1 MARTDIEI
9 RAVDK
14 TQDALR
20 NIDKRLGSL
29 DKNVGKLERGFDGL
43 TSKIIAAGAAIGTAF
58 GVKRILRVGADVE
71 KLQLRFQ
78 FLFRSVDEGTEAFR
92 QMLQFAGEVPFTLE
106 EIQRG
111 AGNLA
116 VVSANAKELGENLRL
131 VGNIAAVSGLDFQ
144 TAAEQLQRSFA
155 SGINASELFRERG
168 VKAMLGFRD
177 GVKYSVEETRNI
189 ITKAFGPGGPYEK
202 AAFALSTTF
211 DGVFSMLQDKL
222 LQFQLALANQG
233 GLLEYS
239 KGALTALDDYLGQSQ
254 EKLTEFAAIAG
265 QKIIEFVEESLIGF
279 ARIADGL
286 KPLFLIVAAGF
297 DGLFKVLNSLPP
309 GAREIGLIGFV
320 MLGKKGKA
328 LALLFGY
335 FFDYTRKGIGLVL
348 QGFVKL
354 NMGILKVRKA
364 LGLVSNEDYE
374 KIKQQTM
381 AIKETADQ
389 LVIPFE
395 ELKET
400 GGETTR
406 VYGDFEKK
414 MRQIF
419 KNIEAGMDKNKKQA
433 EELKKIIGDIPI
445 VSEEQK
451 KQLEILEK
459 AAQTIGGDLGRDI
472 LGKEDPKVVA
482 YREAIESLEKLRE
495 IDVANEEKYAK
506 RIAMI
511 KAQQAREQAA
521 ESKQRIDKALSTIK
535 AGEDART
542 DLEELK
548 GNERFKVAAK
558 HGKDLLSQV
567 ATQNEKAFKIMKA
580 LAIAEAIIAAKT
592 SIVNSYRVGS
602 AAGGPILGG
611 IFAGLAAAATAAQIA
626 AIKATKYTGPRE
638 RGGGVAQGQS
648 YLVGEKGPE
657 MFTPSASGQ
666 ITPNNGMGSVNVN
679 FNIETNDASGFD
691 ELLIERRNTIVGII
705 NQALNQRGQQGVTT

>member
-1 MARTDIEI
+1 MANTDIII

-14 TQDALR
+14 TQDSLR
-20 NIDKRLGSL
+20 NIDKRLSSL

-43 TSKIIAAGAAIGTAF
+43 TSKIIAAGAAIGTVF
-58 GVKRILRVGADVE
+58 GVKKILRVGADVE

-177 GVKYSVEETRNI
+177 GVKYSVQETRDI

-239 KGALTALDDYLGQSQ
+239 KGALRALDDYLAESQ
-254 EKLTEFAAIAG
+254 MKLEDFAAIAG
-265 QKIIEFVEESLIGF
+265 KKFIEFVEKTLLGF

-286 KPLFLIVAAGF
+286 KPVFLIIAAGF
-297 DGLFKVLNSLPP
+297 DGLFKILNSLPP
-309 GAREIGLIGFV
+309 GAREIGMLGFLV
-320 MLGKKGKA
+320 LGKKGKA
-328 LALLFGY
+328 LALLFGLV
-335 FFDYTRKGIGLVL
+335 FDNVRLGIGLVL
-348 QGFVKL
+348 KGFIKL
-354 NMGILKVRKA
+354 NTGILNIRKT
-364 LGLVSNEDYE
+364 LGLVSDENFQ
-374 KIKQQTM
+374 KINNQMQNLSKY
-381 AIKETADQ
+381 ADN

-395 ELKET
+395 DLEEQGHDLT
-400 GGETTR
+400 GT
-406 VYGDFEKK
+406 YGDFYKSMQEGIDAVYDGMTKNATLAADVKK
-414 MRQIF
+414 
-419 KNIEAGMDKNKKQA
+419 
-433 EELKKIIGDIPI
+433 LIGDIPI
-445 VSEEQK
+445 VNEDQK

-459 AAQTIGGDLGRDI
+459 AAQTIGGEVGRSI
-472 LGKEDPKVVA
+472 LGKEDPKVKA
-482 YREAIESLEKLRE
+482 YKEAIDALEELRKV
-495 IDVANEEKYAK
+495 DVANEEKYTK
-506 RIAMI
+506 RLAILRA
-511 KAQQAREQAA
+511 EQAKA
-521 ESKQRIDKALSTIK
+521 EAEASKKRIDKVLTTIK

-542 DLEELK
+542 DIEKLK
-548 GNERFKVAAK
+548 GDERFKVAAK
-558 HGKDLLSQV
+558 HGKDLLTQV
-567 ATQNEKAFKIMKA
+567 ATQNEKAFQITKA
-580 LAIAEAIIAAKT
+580 LAIAEALIAAKT
-592 SIVNSYRVGS
+592 SIVNSYKVGS
-602 AAGGPILGG
+602 SFGGPIGG
-611 IFAGLAAAATAAQIA
+611 AIFAALAAAATAAQIA
-626 AIKATKYTGPRE
+626 QIRSTRYTGPRE

-666 ITPNNGMGSVNVN
+666 ITPNGGMGSVNVN